1 MIRGCRT
8 PFFSMNITLYKTK
21 SANNVINK
29 KLTSEKN
36 LGNNCIMADN
46 TSVTS
51 PTVIIGGLSSLDT
64 ISDYNYAYIPQC
76 HRYYYINDII
86 ALSGGRV
93 KLVLTVDVLKTYASD
108 RLDSARLGPR
118 EKHKGKMYLAEADW
132 TVDGR
137 TDLRSQYFNE
147 NHFDTQ
153 NDTFVLI
160 TV

>member
-1 MIRGCRT
+1 
-8 PFFSMNITLYKTK
+8 MNITLFKTK

-36 LGNNCIMADN
+36 LGNNCILADN
-46 TSVTS
+46 TSITS
-51 PTVIIGGLSSLDT
+51 PTVIIGGIKSLDT

-93 KLVLTVDVLKTYASD
+93 KLVLSVDVLMSFKSD
-108 RLDSARLGPR
+108 ILNSTQLVTRQ
-118 EKHKGKMYLAEADW
+118 KNKGKMYLANADW

-137 TDLRSQYFNE
+137 TYLRSQYFNE
-147 NHFDTQ
+147 NHFAPQ
-153 NDTFVLI
+153 NDSFVLI

>member
-1 MIRGCRT
+1 
-8 PFFSMNITLYKTK
+8 MNIILYKTK

-36 LGNNCIMADN
+36 LGNKCIMADN

-51 PTVIIGGLSSLDT
+51 PTVIIGGITSLDI

-93 KLVLTVDVLKTYASD
+93 KLLLSVDVLMSFKTDILNSTQ
-108 RLDSARLGPR
+108 LVIQQ
-118 EKHKGKMYLAEADW
+118 KNKGKMYLADAKW

-137 TDLRSQYFNE
+137 TYWRSQYFSE
-147 NHFDTQ
+147 DHFSPRIDS
-153 NDTFVLI
+153 FVLM

>member
-1 MIRGCRT
+1 
-8 PFFSMNITLYKTK
+8 MNITLYKTK

-29 KLTSEKN
+29 KLVSEKN
-36 LGNNCIMADN
+36 LGNNCILADS

-51 PTVIIGGLSSLDT
+51 PTVIIGGITSLDS

-93 KLVLTVDVLKTYASD
+93 KLLLSVDVLKTYASD
-108 RLDSARLGPR
+108 ILASTQLLTRQ
-118 EKHKGKMYLAEADW
+118 KNQGKMYLANADW
-132 TVDGR
+132 TVDER
-137 TDLRSQYFNE
+137 TYLRSQYFNE
-147 NHFDTQ
+147 NHFSSQ
-153 NDTFVLI
+153 NDSFVLI

>member
-1 MIRGCRT
+1 MGGVET
-8 PFFSMNITLYKTK
+8 PLLNMNITLYKTK

-29 KLTSEKN
+29 KLESEKN
-36 LGNNCIMADN
+36 LGNSCILGDN

-51 PTVIIGGLSSLDT
+51 PTVIIGGITSIDT
-64 ISDYNYAYIPQC
+64 ISDYNYAYIAQC

-93 KLVLTVDVLKTYASD
+93 KLILSVDVLMTYKTDILNSTQLVT
-108 RLDSARLGPR
+108 RQ
-118 EKHKGKMYLAEADW
+118 KNQGKMYLANADW
-132 TVDGR
+132 TLDGR
-137 TDLRSQYFNE
+137 TYLRSQYFNE

>member
-1 MIRGCRT
+1 
-8 PFFSMNITLYKTK
+8 MNITLYKTK

-29 KLTSEKN
+29 KLVSEKN
-36 LGNNCIMADN
+36 LGNSCILADN

-51 PTVIIGGLSSLDT
+51 PTVIIGGISSLDS
-64 ISDYNYAYIPQC
+64 ISDYNYAHISQC

-93 KLVLTVDVLKTYASD
+93 KLMLTVDVLKSYASD
-108 RLDSARLGPR
+108 ILASTQLVIRQ
-118 EKHKGKMYLAEADW
+118 KNKGKMYLADVDW

-137 TDLRSQYFNE
+137 TYLRSQYFNE
-147 NHFDTQ
+147 NHFETQ
-153 NDTFVLI
+153 NDSFVLI

>member
-1 MIRGCRT
+1 
-8 PFFSMNITLYKTK
+8 MNIILYKTK

-29 KLTSEKN
+29 KLVSEKN
-36 LGNNCIMADN
+36 LGNRCILADN

-51 PTVIIGGLSSLDT
+51 PTVIIGGISSLDI
-64 ISDYNYAYIPQC
+64 ISDYNYCHIPQC

-93 KLVLTVDVLKTYASD
+93 KLVLTVDVLNTYANDILASTQLVT
-108 RLDSARLGPR
+108 RQKNA
-118 EKHKGKMYLAEADW
+118 GKMYLANADW

-137 TDLRSQYFNE
+137 TYLRSEYFNE
-147 NHFDTQ
+147 NHFGTQ
-153 NDTFVLI
+153 NDSFILI

>member
-1 MIRGCRT
+1 
-8 PFFSMNITLYKTK
+8 MNITLYKTK

-29 KLTSEKN
+29 KLVSEKN
-36 LGNNCIMADN
+36 LGNNCILADN

-51 PTVIIGGLSSLDT
+51 PTVIIGGIKSLDS

-93 KLVLTVDVLKTYASD
+93 KLILSVDVLMSFKTDILNSTQLVT
-108 RLDSARLGPR
+108 RQ
-118 EKHKGKMYLAEADW
+118 KNQGKMYLADADW
-132 TVDGR
+132 SLDGR
-137 TDLRSQYFNE
+137 TYLRSQYFNE
-147 NHFDTQ
+147 NHFGTQ

>member
-1 MIRGCRT
+1 
-8 PFFSMNITLYKTK
+8 MNITLYKTK
-21 SANNVINK
+21 SANNVISK
-29 KLTSEKN
+29 KLVSEKN
-36 LGNNCIMADN
+36 LGNSCILADN
-46 TSVTS
+46 TSVTN
-51 PTVIIGGLSSLDT
+51 PTVIIGGINTLDN

-93 KLVLTVDVLKTYASD
+93 KLLLNVDVLMSFKSD
-108 RLDSARLGPR
+108 ILNSTQLVTRQ
-118 EKHKGKMYLAEADW
+118 KNQGKMYLADAEW

-137 TDLRSQYFNE
+137 TYLRSQYFSE

>member
-1 MIRGCRT
+1 MGGVET
-8 PFFSMNITLYKTK
+8 PLLNMNITLYKTK

-29 KLTSEKN
+29 KLISEKN
-36 LGNNCIMADN
+36 LGNNCILADN

-51 PTVIIGGLSSLDT
+51 PTVIIGGITSLDI
-64 ISDYNYAYIPQC
+64 ISDYNYAYIAQC

-93 KLVLTVDVLKTYASD
+93 KLVLTVDVLKSYASD
-108 RLDSARLGPR
+108 ILNSTQLVIRQ
-118 EKHKGKMYLAEADW
+118 KNQGKMYLANADW
-132 TVDGR
+132 TLDGR
-137 TDLRSQYFNE
+137 TYLRSQYFNE
-147 NHFDTQ
+147 NHFGTQ

>member
-1 MIRGCRT
+1 
-8 PFFSMNITLYKTK
+8 MNITLFKTK

-29 KLTSEKN
+29 KLVSEKN
-36 LGNNCIMADN
+36 LGNNCILADN

-51 PTVIIGGLSSLDT
+51 PVVIIGGIKSLDT

-93 KLVLTVDVLKTYASD
+93 KLILSVDVLMSFKTDILNSTQLVT
-108 RLDSARLGPR
+108 RQ
-118 EKHKGKMYLAEADW
+118 KNKGKMYLANADW

-137 TDLRSQYFNE
+137 TYLRSQYFSE
-147 NHFDTQ
+147 NHFAPQ
-153 NDTFVLI
+153 NDSFVLI

>member
-1 MIRGCRT
+1 
-8 PFFSMNITLYKTK
+8 MNITLYKTK

-29 KLTSEKN
+29 KLISEKN

-51 PTVIIGGLSSLDT
+51 PTVIVGGITSLDR
-64 ISDYNYAYIPQC
+64 ISNYNYAYIPQC
-76 HRYYYINDII
+76 QRYYYINDII

-108 RLDSARLGPR
+108 ILASKQLITA
-118 EKHKGKMYLAEADW
+118 EKDIGKMYLSDAKW
-132 TVDGR
+132 TTDAR
-137 TDLRSQYFNE
+137 TYNRAIYFSGDYFN
-147 NHFDTQ
+147 TT
-153 NDTFVLI
+153 NDCFMLV

>member
-1 MIRGCRT
+1 MIGGVET
-8 PFFSMNITLYKTK
+8 PFFMNITLYKTK

-29 KLTSEKN
+29 KLVSEKN
-36 LGNNCIMADN
+36 LGNSCVLGDN

-51 PTVIIGGLSSLDT
+51 PTVIIGGITSLDS

-93 KLVLTVDVLKTYASD
+93 KLILSVDVLMSFKTDILNSTQLVT
-108 RLDSARLGPR
+108 RQ
-118 EKHKGKMYLAEADW
+118 KNKGKMYLADVDW

-137 TDLRSQYFNE
+137 TYLRSHYFSE
-147 NHFDTQ
+147 NHFAPQ
-153 NDTFVLI
+153 NDSFVLI

>member
-1 MIRGCRT
+1 
-8 PFFSMNITLYKTK
+8 MNITLYKTK

-29 KLTSEKN
+29 KLVSEKN
-36 LGNNCIMADN
+36 LGDSCIFADN

-51 PTVIIGGLSSLDT
+51 PSVIIGGIKSLDT
-64 ISDYNYAYIPQC
+64 ISDYNYAHIPQC

-93 KLVLTVDVLKTYASD
+93 KLLLTVDVLKTYASD
-108 RLDSARLGPR
+108 ILASTQLVTRQKNR
-118 EKHKGKMYLAEADW
+118 GKMYLANADW

-137 TDLRSQYFNE
+137 TYLRSQYFNE
-147 NHFDTQ
+147 NHFSPQ
-153 NDTFVLI
+153 NDSFVLI

>member
-1 MIRGCRT
+1 
-8 PFFSMNITLYKTK
+8 MNITLYKTK

-29 KLTSEKN
+29 KLESGKN
-36 LGNNCIMADN
+36 LGNSCILGDN

-51 PTVIIGGLSSLDT
+51 PTVIIGGITSIDT
-64 ISDYNYAYIPQC
+64 ISDYNYAYIAQC

-93 KLVLTVDVLKTYASD
+93 KLLLNVDVLMSFKTDILNSTQLVI
-108 RLDSARLGPR
+108 RQ
-118 EKHKGKMYLAEADW
+118 KNQGKMYLANADW
-132 TVDGR
+132 ILDER
-137 TDLRSQYFNE
+137 TYLRSQYFNE

>member
-1 MIRGCRT
+1 MIGGVET
-8 PFFSMNITLYKTK
+8 PIFYMNIAVYKTK

-36 LGNNCIMADN
+36 LGNNCILADN

-51 PTVIIGGLSSLDT
+51 PAVILGGITSLDS
-64 ISDYNYAYIPQC
+64 ISDYNYTYIPQC

-93 KLVLTVDVLKTYASD
+93 KLILSVDVLMSFKTDILNSTQLVT
-108 RLDSARLGPR
+108 RQ
-118 EKHKGKMYLAEADW
+118 KNQGKMYLANADW

-137 TDLRSQYFNE
+137 TYLRSQYFNE

>member
-1 MIRGCRT
+1 
-8 PFFSMNITLYKTK
+8 MNITLYKTK

-36 LGNNCIMADN
+36 LGNNCILADN

-51 PTVIIGGLSSLDT
+51 PTVIIGGITSLDN
-64 ISDYNYAYIPQC
+64 ISDYNYAHIPQC

-93 KLVLTVDVLKTYASD
+93 KLLLTVDVLKTYANDILASKQ
-108 RLDSARLGPR
+108 LITA
-118 EKHKGKMYLAEADW
+118 EKDIGKMYLSDVQW
-132 TVDGR
+132 TTDAR
-137 TDLRSQYFNE
+137 TYNRAIYFSGDYFN
-147 NHFDTQ
+147 TA
-153 NDTFVLI
+153 NDCFMLV

>member
-1 MIRGCRT
+1 
-8 PFFSMNITLYKTK
+8 MNITLFKTK

-29 KLTSEKN
+29 KLISEKN

-51 PTVIIGGLSSLDT
+51 PTVIIGGISSLDT

-93 KLVLTVDVLKTYASD
+93 KLLLTVDVLKSYASD
-108 RLDSARLGPR
+108 ILDSTQLVTRQ
-118 EKHKGKMYLAEADW
+118 KNQGKMYLANVDW

-137 TDLRSQYFNE
+137 TYLRSQYFNE
-147 NHFDTQ
+147 NHFSPQ
-153 NDTFVLI
+153 NDSFVLI

>member
-1 MIRGCRT
+1 
-8 PFFSMNITLYKTK
+8 MNITLYKTK

-29 KLTSEKN
+29 KLVSEKN
-36 LGNNCIMADN
+36 LGNSCILADN

-51 PTVIIGGLSSLDT
+51 PTLIIGGIKSLDS

-76 HRYYYINDII
+76 NRYYYINDII

-93 KLVLTVDVLKTYASD
+93 KLVLAVDVLKSYATDILASTQLVT
-108 RLDSARLGPR
+108 RQ
-118 EKHKGKMYLAEADW
+118 KNKGKMYLADADW

-137 TDLRSQYFNE
+137 TYLRSHYFNE
-147 NHFDTQ
+147 DHFSPQ
-153 NDTFVLI
+153 NDSFVLI

>member
-1 MIRGCRT
+1 MGGVET
-8 PFFSMNITLYKTK
+8 PLLNMNITLYKTK
-21 SANNVINK
+21 SANNVISK
-29 KLTSEKN
+29 KLVSEKN
-36 LGNNCIMADN
+36 LGNSCILGDN

-51 PTVIIGGLSSLDT
+51 PTVIIGGITSLDT
-64 ISDYNYAYIPQC
+64 ISDYNYAYIAQC

-93 KLVLTVDVLKTYASD
+93 KLILSVDVLMTYKTDILNSTQLVT
-108 RLDSARLGPR
+108 RQ
-118 EKHKGKMYLAEADW
+118 KNQGKMYLANADW
-132 TVDGR
+132 TLDGR
-137 TDLRSQYFNE
+137 TYLRSQYFNE

>member
-1 MIRGCRT
+1 MGGVET
-8 PFFSMNITLYKTK
+8 PFLNMNITLYKTK

-29 KLTSEKN
+29 KLESEKN
-36 LGNNCIMADN
+36 LGNNCVLADN

-51 PTVIIGGLSSLDT
+51 PTVIIGGISSLDS
-64 ISDYNYAYIPQC
+64 ISNYNYAYIAQC

-93 KLVLTVDVLKTYASD
+93 KLVLTVDVLMSYKTDILNSTQLVT
-108 RLDSARLGPR
+108 RQ
-118 EKHKGKMYLAEADW
+118 KNKGKMYLADADW

-137 TDLRSQYFNE
+137 TYLRSHYFSE
-147 NHFDTQ
+147 NHFAPQ
-153 NDTFVLI
+153 NDSFVLI

>member
-1 MIRGCRT
+1 MGGVET
-8 PFFSMNITLYKTK
+8 PFLNMNITLYKSK
-21 SANNVINK
+21 SANNVISK
-29 KLTSEKN
+29 KLVSEKN
-36 LGNNCIMADN
+36 LGNSCILADN

-51 PTVIIGGLSSLDT
+51 PAVIIGGITSLDT

-93 KLVLTVDVLKTYASD
+93 KLLLNVDVLMSFKSD
-108 RLDSARLGPR
+108 ILNSTQLVTRQ
-118 EKHKGKMYLAEADW
+118 KNQGKMYLANAEW

-137 TDLRSQYFNE
+137 TYLRSQYFSE

>member
-1 MIRGCRT
+1 MIGGVET
-8 PFFSMNITLYKTK
+8 PFFSMNITLFKTK

-29 KLTSEKN
+29 KLVSEKN
-36 LGNNCIMADN
+36 LGNSCLLVDN

-51 PTVIIGGLSSLDT
+51 PTVIIGGISSLDS

-93 KLVLTVDVLKTYASD
+93 KLLLTVDLLKTYASD
-108 RLDSARLGPR
+108 ILASKQLITA
-118 EKHKGKMYLAEADW
+118 EKDIGKMYLSAAQW
-132 TVDGR
+132 TTDAR
-137 TDLRSQYFNE
+137 TYNRAIYFNGDYF
-147 NHFDTQ
+147 NTT
-153 NDTFVLI
+153 NDCFMLV